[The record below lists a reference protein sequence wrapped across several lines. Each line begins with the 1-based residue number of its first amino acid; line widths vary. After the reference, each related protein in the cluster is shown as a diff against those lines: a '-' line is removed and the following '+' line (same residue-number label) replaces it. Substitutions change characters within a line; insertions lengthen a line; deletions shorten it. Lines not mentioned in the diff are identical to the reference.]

1 MLTYPLLK
9 PKKQFL
15 IVIFSAGLNN
25 SGEEELGHWNDMRES
40 KGEQVCRWHV
50 LLES

>member
-1 MLTYPLLK
+1 MTAIIYFALNDNNFVFYIP
-9 PKKQFL
+9 
-15 IVIFSAGLNN
+15 GLNN
-25 SGEEELGHWNDMRES
+25 SGEEELAHWNDMRES

>member
-1 MLTYPLLK
+1 MISNNGLPLLTK
-9 PKKQFL
+9 IKALSFT
-15 IVIFSAGLNN
+15 GLNN